1 MSVCVY
7 VCLCVSDWL
16 NHLDLMQRLF
26 GYFPLSLL
34 SSPLV
39 LHFFFTRLRLSRLY
53 IPIPTM
59 KTLKV
64 LDFYQVPSTI
74 MGYSSLI
81 RFTCINVYECVLVC
95 IYD

>member
-1 MSVCVY
+1 
-7 VCLCVSDWL
+7 
-16 NHLDLMQRLF
+16 
-26 GYFPLSLL
+26 
-34 SSPLV
+34 
-39 LHFFFTRLRLSRLY
+39 
-53 IPIPTM
+53 M

-74 MGYSSLI
+74 RGYSSLI